1 MPSRLGSKNKPK
13 QYLLRLL
20 QEQWPGYQPVVEIAK
35 AAHELTDRAMKSES
49 PELWRDAGVM
59 HDKVAQ
65 YVTPKLKAIELTG
78 EDGGPIRTES
88 KMLEVVGVK
97 SGGNDDG
104 PSN

>member
-1 MPSRLGSKNKPK
+1 MPRTIGAKGKPK
-13 QYLLRLL
+13 QTLLRLL
-20 QEQWPGYQPVVEIAK
+20 QQQWPGYQPVVEIAK
-35 AAHELTDRAMKSES
+35 AAHELTAQAMASES
-49 PELWRDAGVM
+49 PELWRDAGAM

-97 SGGNDDG
+97 AEVKDDKEV
-104 PSN
+104 

>member
-20 QEQWPGYQPVVEIAK
+20 QQQWPDYQPVVEIAR
-35 AAHELTDRAMKSES
+35 AAHELTTKAMESES
-49 PELWRDAGVM
+49 PELWRDAGTM

-78 EDGGPIRTES
+78 EDGGPIKTES
-88 KMLEVVGVK
+88 KLLEVVGVEANGRDK
-97 SGGNDDG
+97 EC
-104 PSN
+104 